1 MSICA
6 QIKKKSEFDPRGG
19 EHFSNNSE
27 IQKILN
33 YPGGGEGVHGAGLI
47 GNFSHFFLYFNY
59 DASKVSLFFHCV

>member
-33 YPGGGEGVHGAGLI
+33 YPGGGEGVQA
-47 GNFSHFFLYFNY
+47 
-59 DASKVSLFFHCV
+59 